1 MAKRLITNKDA
12 ILAGKHP
19 FIEDVYEVRPGDRF
33 ILQQGEKWTIHE
45 VDKHGMRRRVG
56 TYGSIF
62 QAAFH
67 ADK

>member
-1 MAKRLITNKDA
+1 MAKRLLTNQDL

-19 FIEDVYEVRPGDRF
+19 FIQDVVHVHPGDRF
-33 ILQQGEKWTIHE
+33 IRQQGEKWTVNE
-45 VDKHGMRRRVG
+45 VDKHGLRRKVG

-62 QAAFH
+62 QAAFY